1 MLLIP
6 FMKTANLAHYSSYAE
21 SSLMLTANLMLNYLL
36 KPVRHE
42 SFHRKYAEKR
52 FLKVSIPNITRHLF
66 YLCRVQVSVNDSY
79 LRTYSVLIGDNAVK

>member
-1 MLLIP
+1 
-6 FMKTANLAHYSSYAE
+6 MKTANLAHYSSYTE

-36 KPVRHE
+36 KPVWHE

-66 YLCRVQVSVNDSY
+66 YLCCVQVRVNDLY
-79 LRTYSVLIGDNAVK
+79 LCTYSVLIGDNAVK